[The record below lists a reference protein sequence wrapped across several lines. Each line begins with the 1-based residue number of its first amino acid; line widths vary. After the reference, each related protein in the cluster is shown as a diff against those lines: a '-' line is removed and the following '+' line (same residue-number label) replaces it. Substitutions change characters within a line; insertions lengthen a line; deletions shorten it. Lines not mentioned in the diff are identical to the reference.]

1 MTDESRKTD
10 EQDIEETPGVLAL
23 SRAENHIV
31 RLTFWQTILSVVGI
45 LVALLALY
53 AALNES
59 AAVRQQTAAAV
70 WPFVQL
76 TINDFDT
83 GEAAGFSMGF
93 TNAGVG
99 PARVGDV
106 MVSIDGRPAPNWRA
120 FVGLVDG
127 DADAMVRRTFISDR
141 VLRPDETVEMIATM
155 DVPLA
160 RRLITAIREP
170 GNYITFCYC
179 SIFDDCWLADS
190 RKDLQ
195 APEPV
200 EMCPD
205 YGDAAYRN

>member
-1 MTDESRKTD
+1 MTDEPRETD
-10 EQDIEETPGVLAL
+10 EHDAAETPGALAL

-31 RLTFWQTILSVVGI
+31 RLTFWQTVLSVVGI

-76 TINDFDT
+76 TIADFDT
-83 GEAAGFSMGF
+83 GEEAGFSIGF
-93 TNAGVG
+93 TNVGVG
-99 PARVGDV
+99 PAKVGDV
-106 MVSIDGRPAPNWRA
+106 LVSIDGKPAPDWQA
-120 FVGLVDG
+120 LVGLVGG
-127 DADAMVRRTFISDR
+127 DAGAMVSRNWVSDR
-141 VLRPDETVEMIATM
+141 VLRPDETVELIKTM
-155 DVPLA
+155 EIPLV
-160 RRLITAIREP
+160 RRLTTAIREP
-170 GNYITFCYC
+170 GNYIAFCYC

-190 RKDLQ
+190 RKNLQ

>member
-1 MTDESRKTD
+1 MTDEPRATD
-10 EQDIEETPGVLAL
+10 EQDAGEAPGVLAL

-76 TINDFDT
+76 TIDDFDT

-99 PARVGDV
+99 PAKVGQV
-106 MVSIDGRPAPNWRA
+106 LVSVEGRPAPNWRA
-120 FVGLVDG
+120 FVDLVGG
-127 DADAMVRRTFISDR
+127 DAGAVVRRTFISDR
-141 VLRPDETVEMIATM
+141 VLRPDETVEMIGTM

-160 RRLITAIREP
+160 RRLIAAIREP
-170 GNYITFCYC
+170 GNYIAFCYC

-205 YGDAAYRN
+205 YGDATYRN

>member
-1 MTDESRKTD
+1 MTDEPRETD
-10 EQDIEETPGVLAL
+10 EHDAAEAPGVLAL

-76 TINDFDT
+76 AIDDFDT
-83 GEAAGFSMGF
+83 GAEAGFSIGF

-99 PARVGDV
+99 PAKVGDV
-106 MVSIDGRPAPNWRA
+106 LVSIGGKPAPDWRTFIG
-120 FVGLVDG
+120 FVGG
-127 DADAMVRRTFISDR
+127 DADAMVSRNWISDR
-141 VLRPDETVEMIATM
+141 VLRPDETVELIATM

-170 GNYITFCYC
+170 GNYIVFCYC

-190 RKDLQ
+190 RKNLQ

-205 YGDAAYRN
+205 YGDATYRN